1 MKYEFEKT
9 FGPGVDP
16 WYAKMER
23 WANKQPNQFVKF
35 FSLGFIAW
43 LKRVW
48 FDLKVEH
55 TMRDVDVQVDK
66 LHEHWD
72 EQEKSK
78 VVIKQEPS
86 EVEGLDNFSIEA
98 QYAAFE
104 RAARDHDEVIEYLNN
119 QKDEE

>member
-1 MKYEFEKT
+1 
-9 FGPGVDP
+9 
-16 WYAKMER
+16 
-23 WANKQPNQFVKF
+23 
-35 FSLGFIAW
+35 
-43 LKRVW
+43 
-48 FDLKVEH
+48 
-55 TMRDVDVQVDK
+55 MRDVDVQVDK

-104 RAARDHDEVIEYLNN
+104 RAARDHDEVIEYLNS